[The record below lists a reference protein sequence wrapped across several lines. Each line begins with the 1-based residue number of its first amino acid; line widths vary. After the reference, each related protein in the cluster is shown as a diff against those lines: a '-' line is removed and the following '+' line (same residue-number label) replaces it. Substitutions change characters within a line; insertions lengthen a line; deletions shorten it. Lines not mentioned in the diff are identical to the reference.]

1 MASYP
6 EGPALPEYLHR
17 GRWGLV
23 RGIVRSP
30 SGQPVAGCAVGANPT
45 TVPTHCVPDMAAETA
60 ADGSYQLGL
69 PAATYTIKAHRRGVS
84 SGPSYGEAA
93 GVVVAVGHTVIA
105 DITIGE
111 REYPPHMAAGPEAR
125 NCA

>member
-6 EGPALPEYLHR
+6 EGPPLPEYLHR

-23 RGIVRSP
+23 SGIVRSP

-45 TVPTHCVPDMAAETA
+45 TVPAHCVPDMAGETA
-60 ADGSYQLGL
+60 ADGFYQLGL
-69 PAATYTIKAHRRGVS
+69 PAATYTIRAYRRGAPDVS
-84 SGPSYGEAA
+84 LYGEATE
-93 GVVVAVGHTVIA
+93 VVVTVGHTVIA
-105 DITIGE
+105 DLTVAE
-111 REYPPHMAAGPEAR
+111 REWPSPGAEAR

>member
-6 EGPALPEYLHR
+6 EGPPLPEYLHR

-23 RGIVRSP
+23 SGVVRSS

-45 TVPTHCVPDMAAETA
+45 TVPTHCVPDMAAETG

-69 PAATYTIKAHRRGVS
+69 PAATYTIQARRRGARC
-84 SGPSYGEAA
+84 GPTYGEAT
-93 GVVVAVGHTVIA
+93 GVVVTVGHTVIA
-105 DITIGE
+105 DITVAE
-111 REYPPHMAAGPEAR
+111 REYPPHLAR